1 MGNLVAVEIAS
12 LAGER
17 SLAMTWN
24 SGENIMNNLLNI
36 KTPAEGIAQVR
47 KAEYN
52 LSNHGIGNLRLAY
65 WNLTTE
71 ALYEEATFRNEGAIV
86 AGGPFVA
93 FTGKHTARS
102 ANDKFIVRETDSEG
116 NVWWGQY
123 NRPCAADKFEVLY
136 DRMLGF
142 LQGRDVF
149 VQDLYAGADEN
160 YRLPVRIVTEL
171 AWHSH
176 FVRNMF
182 ILPGSLEEY
191 KRFVPEFTIM
201 ALPSFKGMPM
211 VDNTASETFICLSFE
226 KKLAIIGN
234 TAYAGEIKKSVFTIL
249 NYLLPLEGVLSMH
262 CSANVNPKD
271 SNDVALFFGLSGT
284 GKTTLSAD
292 PTRRLIGDDEH
303 GWSDDGVFNFEGGC
317 YAKVIGL
324 SASAEPEIYATTHR
338 FGTVLENVPF
348 DPVTRYIDLDDDSLT
363 ENTRASYPLEFIDN
377 AVPEK
382 KAGHP
387 KNVILLTCDASGVM
401 PPIAR
406 LTPNQALYQFISGY
420 TSKVGGTEVGLGK
433 EPEITFSACFGGP
446 FMVHHPYKYAELL
459 KRKIE
464 RYGVTCWLVN
474 TGWVGGPYGVGK
486 RISIRHTRALLN
498 AALSGKL
505 AKVEYYRDPVF
516 GFEVPKT
523 CPDVP
528 ESVLEPWSSWP
539 SREEYD
545 KKYKNLAQRFIEN
558 FGKFTEGTPREVVEA
573 GPKVK

>member
-1 MGNLVAVEIAS
+1 
-12 LAGER
+12 
-17 SLAMTWN
+17 
-24 SGENIMNNLLNI
+24 MNNLLNI
-36 KTPAEGIAQVR
+36 KTPAEGIAQSR
-47 KAEYN
+47 KADYN
-52 LSNHGIGNLRLAY
+52 LSNHGISNLRLAY

-71 ALYEEATFRNEGAIV
+71 ALYEEAVFRNEGAVV

-102 ANDKFIVRETDSEG
+102 ANDKFVVRHVDSEN
-116 NVWWGQY
+116 NVWWGVY
-123 NRPCAADKFEVLY
+123 NRPFDGDKFEVLY

-149 VQDLYAGADEN
+149 VQDVYGGADEN

-182 ILPGSLEEY
+182 LLPQSLEEY
-191 KRFVPEFTIM
+191 KRFVPEFTIVAM
-201 ALPSFKGMPM
+201 PSFKGMPS
-211 VDNTASETFICLSFE
+211 VDGTASDTFIVLSFE
-226 KKLAIIGN
+226 KKLAIVGN

-249 NYLLPLEGVLSMH
+249 NYLLPLDGVLSMH
-262 CSANVNPKD
+262 CSANVNPD
-271 SNDVALFFGLSGT
+271 DTNDVALFFGLSGT

-303 GWSDDGVFNFEGGC
+303 GWSDDGIFNFEGGC

-324 SASAEPEIYATTHR
+324 SESAEPEIYATTKR
-338 FGTVLENVPF
+338 FGTILENVPY
-348 DPVTRYIDLDDDSLT
+348 DPITRLIDLDDETIT
-363 ENTRASYPLEFIDN
+363 ENTRASYPLEFIAN
-377 AVPEK
+377 AVAEK

-387 KNVILLTCDASGVM
+387 KNIILLTCDASGVM

-406 LTPNQALYQFISGY
+406 LSPNQALYQFISGY
-420 TSKVGGTEVGLGK
+420 TSKIAGTEVGLGK

-464 RYGVTCWLVN
+464 RYGAKCWLVN

-498 AALSGKL
+498 AALTGKL
-505 AKVEYYRDPVF
+505 DTVSYKQDPIF
-516 GFEVPKT
+516 GFEVPEH
-523 CPDVP
+523 CPAVP
-528 ESVLEPWSSWP
+528 DEVLNPSSSW
-539 SREEYD
+539 SDKKEYD
-545 KKYKNLAQRFIEN
+545 RRYKDLAMRFKQN
-558 FGKFTEGTPREVVEA
+558 FGKFEDGTPLEIVDA
-573 GPKVK
+573 GPRI

>member
-1 MGNLVAVEIAS
+1 
-12 LAGER
+12 
-17 SLAMTWN
+17 
-24 SGENIMNNLLNI
+24 MNNLLNI
-36 KTPAEGIAQVR
+36 KTPAEATAQVR
-47 KAEYN
+47 KADYN
-52 LSNHGIGNLRLAY
+52 LSNNGIGNLRLAY
-65 WNLTTE
+65 WNLPTE
-71 ALYEEATFRNEGAIV
+71 ALVEEATFRNEGAVV
-86 AGGPFVA
+86 AGGA
-93 FTGKHTARS
+93 YAANTGKHTARS
-102 ANDKFIVRETDSEG
+102 ANDKFVVRHTDSE
-116 NVWWGQY
+116 NNIWWGVY
-123 NRPCAADKFEVLY
+123 NRPFSQDKFEVLY

-142 LQGRDVF
+142 LQGRDIF
-149 VQDLYAGADEN
+149 VQDVYAGADET

-182 ILPGSLEEY
+182 ILPQSLEEY
-191 KRFVPEFTIM
+191 KRFVPEFTIIAM
-201 ALPSFKGMPM
+201 PSFKGTPA
-211 VDNTASETFICLSFE
+211 VDSTASETFICLSFE

-262 CSANVNPKD
+262 CSANVNPQD
-271 SNDVALFFGLSGT
+271 EDDVALFFGLSGT

-292 PTRRLIGDDEH
+292 PKRRLIGDDEH
-303 GWSDDGVFNFEGGC
+303 GWSDNGVFNFEGGC

-324 SASAEPEIYATTHR
+324 SETAEPEIYATTKR
-338 FGTVLENVPF
+338 FGTILENVPY
-348 DPVTRYIDLDDDSLT
+348 DPITRLIDLDDDTLT
-363 ENTRASYPLEFIDN
+363 ENTRASYPLEFINN

-420 TSKVGGTEVGLGK
+420 TSKIAGTEVGLGK

-474 TGWVGGPYGVGK
+474 TGWVGGPYGIGK
-486 RISIRHTRALLN
+486 RISIKYTRALLN
-498 AALSGKL
+498 AALDGKL
-505 AKVEYYRDPVF
+505 KDVEFTKDPIF

-523 CPDVP
+523 CPNVPDDVLDP
-528 ESVLEPWSSWP
+528 SSSWQ
-539 SREEYD
+539 D
-545 KKYKNLAQRFIEN
+545 KKDYDRRYKDLAMRFKQN
-558 FGKFTEGTPREVVEA
+558 FGKFTDGTPQEVVEA
-573 GPKVK
+573 GPKVEGVR

>member
-1 MGNLVAVEIAS
+1 
-12 LAGER
+12 
-17 SLAMTWN
+17 
-24 SGENIMNNLLNI
+24 MNNLLNI
-36 KTPAEGIAQVR
+36 KTPAESIAQTR
-47 KAEYN
+47 KADYN
-52 LSNHGIGNLRLAY
+52 LSNQGVGNLRLAY

-71 ALYEEATFRNEGAIV
+71 SLVEEAVFRGEGALV

-93 FTGKHTARS
+93 NTGKHTARS
-102 ANDKFIVRETDSEG
+102 ANDKFVVRETDSEG
-116 NVWWGQY
+116 NIWWGVY
-123 NRPCAADKFEVLY
+123 NRPFSADKFEVLY

-142 LQGRDVF
+142 LQGRDAF
-149 VQDLYAGADEN
+149 VEDVYAGADEA

-176 FVRNMF
+176 FARNMF
-182 ILPGSLEEY
+182 ILPQSLEEY
-191 KRFVPEFTIM
+191 KRFVPEFTIVAM
-201 ALPSFKGMPM
+201 PSFKSAPA
-211 VDNTASETFICLSFE
+211 VDGSNSDTFICLSFE

-262 CSANVNPKD
+262 CSANVNPD
-271 SNDVALFFGLSGT
+271 NADDVALFFGLSGT

-303 GWSDDGVFNFEGGC
+303 GWSDNGVFNFEGGC

-324 SASAEPEIYATTHR
+324 SESAEPEIYAATKR
-338 FGTVLENVPF
+338 FGTILENVTF
-348 DPVTRYIDLDDDSLT
+348 DPITRLIDLDDDTLT
-363 ENTRASYPLEFIDN
+363 ENTRASYPLEFIAN

-420 TSKVGGTEVGLGK
+420 TSKIAGTEVGLGK
-433 EPEITFSACFGGP
+433 EPEVTFSACFGGP

-459 KRKIE
+459 KRKID

-486 RISIRHTRALLN
+486 RISIRYTRALLN
-498 AALSGKL
+498 AALNGNL
-505 AKVEYYRDPVF
+505 ASVKYKTDPIF
-516 GFEVPKT
+516 GFEVPAT
-523 CPDVP
+523 CPNVP
-528 ESVLEPWSSWP
+528 DEVLDPSSSWGDKK
-539 SREEYD
+539 EYD
-545 KKYKNLAQRFIEN
+545 RRYKDLAMRFKQN
-558 FGKFTEGTPREVVEA
+558 FGKFIDGAPQEVIDA
-573 GPKVK
+573 GPKI